1 MSEYVMAAENGRVI
15 PKEDTIFGISRRA
28 NAMIDEVGADKVINA
43 TIGALLDDE
52 GELAVLSSVDE
63 AFTGLE
69 PVEYAQYAPIG
80 GTPKY
85 RSAVIKAAFG
95 RNFVPRTQV
104 RAVATPGGT
113 GALHCVVANYS
124 CPGDKILTTDWF
136 WGPYKTVAAEMSRG
150 LDTFALYN
158 EQRTFNLEAF
168 RDKVQSL
175 LKVQDRLVII
185 LNTPAQNPTGYSLT
199 DSDWHGV
206 VSILADQDPS
216 KRIALVVDT
225 AYIDFAGDEE
235 EYRSF
240 LPILEELPANVLPII
255 AFSLSKTFTMYG
267 LRCGALICLAPYE
280 EIADEFVRVCE
291 FSARGAWS
299 NAPKAGQSLVA
310 NIFDDP
316 ALLARVTEERAE
328 IRKLLLDRAHALEE
342 AAAEAGM
349 DMLPYDGGFFVA
361 IPCSDP
367 AAASAELEKDG
378 IFLVPLAKGLRVS
391 VASISEEKCRKVP
404 AKVVEVFQKL
414 GM

>member
-1 MSEYVMAAENGRVI
+1 MSEMIMAAANGRAI

-28 NAMIDEVGADKVINA
+28 NAMIDEVGAEKVVNA

-52 GELAVLSSVDE
+52 GELLVLSSVDE

-69 PVEYAQYAPIG
+69 PAEYAQYAPIG
-80 GTPKY
+80 GTPAY
-85 RSAVIKAAFG
+85 RSAIIKAALG
-95 RNFVPRTQV
+95 SFVPSTQV

-113 GALHCVVANYS
+113 GALHCMVSNYS
-124 CPGDKILTTDWF
+124 APGDKILTTDWF
-136 WGPYKTVAAEMSRG
+136 WGPYKTVAAEMGRG
-150 LDTFALYN
+150 LDTFELYN
-158 EQRTFNLEAF
+158 EQRSFNLEAF
-168 RDKVQSL
+168 GAKVEEL
-175 LKVQDRLVII
+175 LANQDRLVII
-185 LNTPAQNPTGYSLT
+185 LNTPDQNPTGYSLT
-199 DSDWHGV
+199 DDEWRGV
-206 VSILADQDPS
+206 VAILADQDPS

-240 LPILEELPANVLPII
+240 YPILEELPANVLPVI

-267 LRCGALICLAPYE
+267 MRAGALICLAPYA

-291 FSARGAWS
+291 FSARGTWS
-299 NAPKAGQSLVA
+299 NSPKAGQSLVA
-310 NIFDDP
+310 NIFRDP
-316 ALLARVTEERAE
+316 DLLARVTTERAE
-328 IRKLLLDRAHALEE
+328 IRELLLTRAHALEE

-349 DMLPYDGGFFVA
+349 DMLPYDGGFFAA

-391 VASISEEKCRKVP
+391 VASISEEKCRRVP
-404 AKVVEVFQKL
+404 AKVVEVFQRL
-414 GM
+414 GL